1 MPLGFSATGIAKMAD
16 VVDAATRSRMM
27 AGIQGKNTKPEI
39 AVRKGLHRMGLRFRL
54 DGSALPG
61 RPDMVLAK
69 HRTVVFI
76 HGCFW
81 HAHACSAF
89 HLPASNA
96 AFWQEKLHKNVVR
109 DCMRVNELRA
119 LDWRVLVI
127 WECATRITSEKNNT
141 YLYQIARDWIV
152 NYDSGYLEIYRGK
165 SNGISKR
172 RTTARAL

>member
-1 MPLGFSATGIAKMAD
+1 MTD

-27 AGIQGKNTKPEI
+27 SGIQGKNTKPEI

-61 RPDMVLAK
+61 RPDLVLSK
-69 HRTVVFI
+69 HRTVVFV

-81 HAHACSAF
+81 HAHACDAF
-89 HLPASNA
+89 HLPVNNA
-96 AFWQEKLHKNVVR
+96 AFWLEKLQKNVVR
-109 DCMRVNELRA
+109 DSKRVAELRA

-127 WECATRITSEKNNT
+127 WECAVKISAAKGSTD
-141 YLYQIARDWIV
+141 LYCIAADWIV
-152 NYDSGYLEIYRGK
+152 NYDSAYLEIFRGK
-165 SNGISKR
+165 GNDISKR